1 MSEFTENL
9 GSIVTYSLFKVQDED
24 ENETENESFRLF

>member
-1 MSEFTENL
+1 MYAYAT
-9 GSIVTYSLFKVQDED
+9 TTDSLFMCQEED